1 VTKHPTGAWANWQP
15 FAFRLF
21 GAATLVVVALWFA
34 ANRLGTPDP
43 KMNKEAFASLGA
55 FAAEETAQ
63 LLGQGGAV
71 LLVSAVPDQNMAD
84 NDPLVHSLAT
94 LVPQISAFKARL
106 QQQGKFTFLPD
117 LKLPQPVGAQST
129 VWPAGKLA
137 EVLAKTPPK
146 AALVLFCS
154 LPGAI
159 SDAERQQL
167 RQRPGKTIVAGVLDM
182 KVRPW
187 LDEKLVH
194 LAIAVRTP
202 VPQRTADS
210 ETPTEWVRRVFV
222 SIGPGQP

>member
-1 VTKHPTGAWANWQP
+1 MTGKTTVTAPNRL
-15 FAFRLF
+15 AFRFQLV
-21 GAATLVVVALWFA
+21 GTTLLVAASVWFA
-34 ANRLGTPDP
+34 ASRLRTPPP
-43 KMNKEAFASLGA
+43 KMNKEAFASLGT
-55 FAAEETAQ
+55 FAAEETAK
-63 LLGQGGAV
+63 LLGGGGTV
-71 LLVSAVPDQNMAD
+71 LLISAVPDQNMAD

-106 QQQGKFTFLPD
+106 QQQGKFTFLPE

-137 EVLAKTPPK
+137 EVLAKTPPRV
-146 AALVLFCS
+146 ALVLFCS
-154 LPGAI
+154 LPGSI
-159 SDAERQQL
+159 SEGERQQL

-187 LDEKLVH
+187 LEEKLVH

-202 VPQRTADS
+202 VPPRTADS